1 MRESEKRMSKY
12 IAGVDIGGTSV
23 KFGVLEDG
31 HNLLY
36 KTQVPS
42 VIGDPTAMVE
52 LIAKQV
58 ESSPYPVSMVGVGTP
73 GTVLIPQNLVSAA
86 NLKWDNAPLRA
97 MLSRRL
103 NMPAWVDN
111 DAQTQLAAEWWDG
124 ACKGLSSVLYLT
136 FGTGVGGALLLNGK
150 PWRGHQNTAGE
161 LGHIITHADGITC
174 GCGDKGCYEM
184 YASAS
189 ALVRMG
195 GGKRSAKEII
205 DLAREGDPEM
215 SRVFAEY
222 LHEVAIG
229 IASYNMVFQPEAI
242 VLGGGISAAG
252 DILLDGLHK
261 ALAEVH
267 PNYADSVNKKLCL
280 AVHRNEAGIRGAAAL
295 AAINLTQG

>member
-1 MRESEKRMSKY
+1 MGKY

-31 HNLLY
+31 QELRY
-36 KTQVPS
+36 KTQAPS
-42 VIGDPTAMVE
+42 VIGDPAAMVE
-52 LIAKQV
+52 LIAKMV
-58 ESSPYPVSMVGVGTP
+58 EDSPYPISLMGVGTP
-73 GTVLIPQNLVSAA
+73 GTVLIPQNLVSAS

-103 NMPAWVDN
+103 HMPVWVDN
-111 DAQTQLAAEWWDG
+111 DAQTQMAAEWWSG
-124 ACKGLSSVLYLT
+124 ACKGLNSVLYLT

-161 LGHIITHADGITC
+161 LGHIITHADGLQC
-174 GCGDKGCYEM
+174 GCGEKGCYEM
-184 YASAS
+184 YASAT

-205 DLAREGDPEM
+205 DLAREGDEQM
-215 SRVFAEY
+215 TRVFDEY

-229 IASYNMVFQPEAI
+229 ITSYNMVFRPEAI

-252 DILLDGLHK
+252 DIFLNGLHK
-261 ALAEVH
+261 AVEDVH
-267 PNYADSVNKKLCL
+267 PNYAEEIKNKLCL
-280 AVHRNEAGIRGAAAL
+280 AVHRNEAGMRGAAAL
-295 AAINLTQG
+295 AAINL